1 MGAPQGYQ
9 ASWWVYLLHQVPR
22 TNFQFEV
29 VESSFAPQDREY
41 QQVRGDTGGSKNG
54 GGGGRDGQKRVERGE
69 RWRERKREG
78 DREMDGAVCV
88 LEGRGWIEGDRRDGG
103 EMDGAV
109 CVLEGRGWI
118 EGDRRDGGMEER

>member
-41 QQVRGDTGGSKNG
+41 QQVRRERGRVRRGGRERWTEAG
-54 GGGGRDGQKRVERGE
+54 RRGGRDGRIDGWSNVCAGGKGTN
-69 RWRERKREG
+69 RKR
-78 DREMDGAVCV
+78 
-88 LEGRGWIEGDRRDGG
+88 LEGWRRDG
-103 EMDGAV
+103 
-109 CVLEGRGWI
+109 WS
-118 EGDRRDGGMEER
+118 

>member
-41 QQVRGDTGGSKNG
+41 QQVRGVWGSSTKEG
-54 GGGGRDGQKRVERGE
+54 GGIEGQKQVEREG
-69 RWRERKREG
+69 WKERKKEG
-78 DREMDGAVCV
+78 EREMDGAV
-88 LEGRGWIEGDRRDGG
+88 
-103 EMDGAV
+103 
-109 CVLEGRGWI
+109 
-118 EGDRRDGGMEER
+118 